1 MSEPISVTKEGLDR
15 VEARL
20 SDEIKENARQIKRN
34 SDAIVKLETLYG
46 TLVKLP
52 DAIASLEKTVV
63 SVNHNLESMSTRINQ
78 VNESVIEQKS
88 SLEKLREENIAQNQ
102 EIAKVDNKSKID
114 WANFVTGNFWSL
126 LAKIIVIG
134 AALLVAYQAIVK

>member
-20 SDEIKENARQIKRN
+20 SAEIKENARQIKRN